1 MIKLLWGIK
10 KMQRASR
17 ALMFVILLC
26 ITTNGFT
33 WGFFGHKH
41 INYHAVF
48 LLPPEM
54 TSFYKQNIQYLA
66 DHAVDPDKRR
76 YAVLE
81 EGPRHYI
88 DMDRYGTAPYDA
100 LPKKWNDAV
109 EKYSEDSLAAHGIAP
124 WWIIIMQQRLKKA
137 FEEKN
142 AANILKLSAEIGH
155 YIADVH
161 VPLHAS
167 SNHNGQK
174 TDQVGI
180 HGFWESRLP
189 ELYAQTQYN
198 LLIGK
203 AQYLARPL
211 DYIWE
216 RVYESAAASDS
227 VLKIEKSLAA
237 SLLSDQRFAFEE
249 RNGRVL
255 KQYASSYSLLYHTKL
270 NGMVE
275 RRMRS
280 SIFSVASFWYTAW
293 VEAGQ
298 PDLRGLGKIEQSA
311 EMLQNIESLQS
322 AWLGGKIIGRSCSN

>member
-1 MIKLLWGIK
+1 MGKNSCKLL
-10 KMQRASR
+10 
-17 ALMFVILLC
+17 LILFLC
-26 ITTNGFT
+26 ITTNGFS

-54 TSFYKQNIQYLA
+54 VSFYKQNIQFLA

-76 YAVLE
+76 YAILE

-88 DMDRYGTAPYDA
+88 DMDHYGEAPYAA

-109 EKYSEDSLAAHGIAP
+109 ERYTEDSLVAHGIAP
-124 WWIIIMQQRLKKA
+124 WWIVIMHQRLKKA
-137 FEEKN
+137 FQENN
-142 AANILKLSAEIGH
+142 ASNILKLSAEIGH
-155 YIADVH
+155 YIADIH
-161 VPLHAS
+161 VPLHTS

-174 TDQVGI
+174 SDQTGI

-189 ELYAQTQYN
+189 ELYAQTQYD
-198 LLIGK
+198 LLIGR
-203 AQYLARPL
+203 AQFVEKPL
-211 DYIWE
+211 DYIWD
-216 RVYESAAASDS
+216 RIYESAAASDS
-227 VLKIEKSLAA
+227 VLSIEKKLSA
-237 SLLSDQRFAFEE
+237 SMTSDQRFAFEE

-255 KQYASSYSLLYHTKL
+255 KQYASSYSFAYHRKL

-298 PDLRGLGKIEQSA
+298 PDLRGLGKIEPGV
-311 EMLQNIESLQS
+311 EMLGNIESLQS

>member
-1 MIKLLWGIK
+1 MPKS
-10 KMQRASR
+10 SR
-17 ALMFVILLC
+17 KILLILFLC
-26 ITTNGFT
+26 LNTNVFS

-54 TSFYKQNIQYLA
+54 ISFYKKNIQYLA

-76 YAVLE
+76 YAILE

-88 DMDRYGTAPYDA
+88 DMDHYGDAPYKA

-124 WWIIIMQQRLKKA
+124 WWILIMQQRLKKA

-142 AANILKLSAEIGH
+142 ASKILKLSAEIGH
-155 YIADVH
+155 YIADIH
-161 VPLHAS
+161 VPLHTS

-174 TDQVGI
+174 SEQTGI

-189 ELYAQTQYN
+189 ELYAQTQYD
-198 LLIGK
+198 LLIGR
-203 AQYLARPL
+203 AQYIEKPL
-211 DYIWE
+211 DYIWD

-227 VLKIEKSLAA
+227 VLKIEKKLSA
-237 SLLSDQRFAFEE
+237 SMSSDQRFAFEE
-249 RNGRVL
+249 RNGRVV
-255 KQYASSYSLLYHTKL
+255 KQYASTYSLAYHKKL

-280 SIFSVASFWYTAW
+280 SIFSVASYWYTAW
-293 VEAGQ
+293 VDAGQ
-298 PDLRGLGKIEQSA
+298 PDISGLGKVEPDA

>member
-1 MIKLLWGIK
+1 MEKNSRKFLL
-10 KMQRASR
+10 
-17 ALMFVILLC
+17 ILFLC
-26 ITTNGFT
+26 ITTNGFS

-54 TSFYKQNIQYLA
+54 VSFYKQNIQFLA

-76 YAVLE
+76 YAILE

-88 DMDRYGTAPYDA
+88 DMDHYGEAPYAA

-109 EKYSEDSLAAHGIAP
+109 EKHTEDSLVAHGIAP
-124 WWIIIMQQRLKKA
+124 WWIVIMHQRLKKA
-137 FEEKN
+137 FQENN
-142 AANILKLSAEIGH
+142 ASNILKLSAEIGH
-155 YIADVH
+155 YIADIH
-161 VPLHAS
+161 VPLHTS

-174 TDQVGI
+174 SDQTGI

-189 ELYAQTQYN
+189 ELYAQTQYD
-198 LLIGK
+198 LLIGR
-203 AQYLARPL
+203 AQYVEKPL
-211 DYIWE
+211 DYIWD
-216 RVYESAAASDS
+216 RIYESAAASDS
-227 VLKIEKSLAA
+227 VLKIEKKLSA
-237 SLLSDQRFAFEE
+237 SMSSDQRFAFEE
-249 RNGRVL
+249 RNGRVV
-255 KQYASSYSLLYHTKL
+255 KQYASAYSMAYHKKL

-293 VEAGQ
+293 LEAGQ
-298 PDLRGLGKIEQSA
+298 PDLRGLGKIEPSV
-311 EMLQNIESLQS
+311 EMLGNIESLQS

>member
-1 MIKLLWGIK
+1 MEKNSRKLL
-10 KMQRASR
+10 
-17 ALMFVILLC
+17 LILFLC
-26 ITTNGFT
+26 ITTNGFS

-54 TSFYKQNIQYLA
+54 VSFYKQNIQFLA

-76 YAVLE
+76 YAILE

-88 DMDRYGTAPYDA
+88 DMDHYGEAPYAA

-109 EKYSEDSLAAHGIAP
+109 EKYTEDSLIAHGIAP
-124 WWIIIMQQRLKKA
+124 WWIVIMHQRLKKA
-137 FEEKN
+137 FQENN
-142 AANILKLSAEIGH
+142 ASNILKLSAEIGH
-155 YIADVH
+155 YIADIH
-161 VPLHAS
+161 VPLHTS

-174 TDQVGI
+174 SDQTGI

-189 ELYAQTQYN
+189 ELYAQTQYD
-198 LLIGK
+198 LLIGR
-203 AQYLARPL
+203 AQYVEKPL
-211 DYIWE
+211 DYIWD
-216 RVYESAAASDS
+216 RIYESAAASDS
-227 VLKIEKSLAA
+227 VLKIEKKLSA
-237 SLLSDQRFAFEE
+237 SMSSDQRFAFEE
-249 RNGRVL
+249 RNGRVV
-255 KQYASSYSLLYHTKL
+255 KQYASAYSMAYHKKL

-293 VEAGQ
+293 LEAGQ
-298 PDLRGLGKIEQSA
+298 PDLRGLGKIEPSV
-311 EMLQNIESLQS
+311 EMLGNIESLQS

>member
-1 MIKLLWGIK
+1 M
-10 KMQRASR
+10 RRTST

-88 DMDRYGTAPYDA
+88 DMDHYGNAPYDA

-137 FEEKN
+137 FAEKN
-142 AANILKLSAEIGH
+142 AANILKLSADIGH

-189 ELYAQTQYN
+189 ELYAQTQYD

-203 AQYLARPL
+203 AQYLSNPL

-237 SLLSDQRFAFEE
+237 SLSSDQRFAFEE

-298 PDLRGLGKIEQSA
+298 PDLRGLGKIEPTA

-322 AWLGGKIIGRSCSN
+322 AWLGGKIIGRSCAN

>member
-1 MIKLLWGIK
+1 MNRFKNYLLI
-10 KMQRASR
+10 
-17 ALMFVILLC
+17 VLLIC
-26 ITTNGFT
+26 ISQESYC

-48 LLPPEM
+48 LLPPELI
-54 TSFYKQNIQYLA
+54 SFYKSNIQYLA

-76 YAVLE
+76 YAIPE

-88 DMDRYGTAPYDA
+88 DMDKYGVAPFTN
-100 LPKKWNDAV
+100 LPKRWNDAV
-109 EKYSEDSLAAHGIAP
+109 ARYSEDSLQAHGIAP
-124 WWIIIMQQRLKKA
+124 WWINIMHQRLKKA

-142 AANILKLSAEIGH
+142 AEAILKLSADIGH

-161 VPLHAS
+161 VPLHTS

-174 TDQVGI
+174 TGQTGI

-189 ELYAQTQYN
+189 ELYAHEKYD
-198 LLIGK
+198 LVIGK
-203 AQYLARPL
+203 AEFIEQPL
-211 DYIWE
+211 DFIWD
-216 RVYESAAASDS
+216 RIYESAAATDS
-227 VLKIEKSLAA
+227 VLLFEKELGNSMQ
-237 SLLSDQRFAFEE
+237 SDQRFAFEE
-249 RNGRVL
+249 RNGKVV
-255 KQYASSYSLLYHTKL
+255 KQYASSYSALYHKKL

-298 PDLRGLGKIEQSA
+298 PDLRKMGRLLGTP
-311 EMLQNIESLQS
+311 ESLKNLDALQS

>member
-1 MIKLLWGIK
+1 
-10 KMQRASR
+10 MQKTRVG
-17 ALMFVILLC
+17 LIFVMLLC

-109 EKYSEDSLAAHGIAP
+109 EKYSEDSLTAHGIAP

-142 AANILKLSAEIGH
+142 AAIILKLSAEIGH

-227 VLKIEKSLAA
+227 VLKIEKNLAA
-237 SLLSDQRFAFEE
+237 SLSSDQRFAFEE

-255 KQYASSYSLLYHTKL
+255 KQYASSYSMLYHKKL

-298 PDLRGLGKIEQSA
+298 PDLRGLGKIEHTA